1 MLRTDSP
8 EAIPFPVTSHFRVI
22 RYLRYEEATEAVPAF
37 LRDTKAGYI
46 VTLRPPE
53 GGGEGS
59 EGGGGAGW
67 GRPRLSF

>member
-22 RYLRYEEATEAVPAF
+22 RYLRHEEATEAVPAF
-37 LRDTKAGYI
+37 LRDAEAGYI

-53 GGGEGS
+53 GGEGS
-59 EGGGGAGW
+59 EGGE
-67 GRPRLSF
+67 GRLGPP